1 MNDLFKKIK
10 EKKII
15 PTEKIIKNIENNFLE
30 EKEIFLETL
39 KECIIA

>member
-15 PTEKIIKNIENNFLE
+15 PTEKIIKNIENEFHE
-30 EKEIFLETL
+30 EKKLFLETL
-39 KECIIA
+39 KECLIV